1 MSSPG
6 PAITEAT
13 ATHTTVTEPGLDAF
27 AAAATCPGC
36 GKTGFDVTWRLIEQP
51 KGTYSI
57 AGVQEKFVATST
69 PVLVCSSGCGTEKVG
84 KRP

>member
-1 MSSPG
+1 MTTG
-6 PAITEAT
+6 T
-13 ATHTTVTEPGLDAF
+13 THTTVPQPDLTAF
-27 AAAATCPGC
+27 AAAATCPTC
-36 GKTGFDVTWRLIEQP
+36 GGTGFDVTWRLIEKP

-57 AGVQEKFVATST
+57 AGVQEKFAAVDT